1 MEDRLSNSNEPIHR
15 VKCVVDSCHFWASG
29 NHCTAQKIEIE
40 PSGAIDTEM
49 TDCATFLPEED
60 MH

>member
-15 VKCVVDSCHFWASG
+15 VKCVVDSVILGFG

-40 PSGAIDTEM
+40 LQGQ
-49 TDCATFLPEED
+49 
-60 MH
+60 